1 MSKVLSSIGT
11 MDYGDWGHRDTATI
25 KCVHSPK
32 YVTQLLLPPPIYT
45 LTHPHFLCPASHHAW
60 TRGVGNYYS
69 LLYLLDFILFY
80 LDPIFAVDSSRGV
93 VRPRCSLD
101 ADN

>member
-1 MSKVLSSIGT
+1 

-32 YVTQLLLPPPIYT
+32 YVTQLLLPSPIYT

-60 TRGVGNYYS
+60 TRGVGNFQLFAGLTIS
-69 LLYLLDFILFY
+69 SFHFLLFGPEI
-80 LDPIFAVDSSRGV
+80 
-93 VRPRCSLD
+93 CS
-101 ADN
+101 